1 MYNRFMYLLHISHRT
16 LQTLSSYGTLPF
28 SRIGNKLYY
37 RRQNIQKIP
46 IDNNTIY
53 KTRKYGSNK

>member
-1 MYNRFMYLLHISHRT
+1 MYLLHISHRT